1 MDGVDG
7 ALWTRASQYCGQL
20 RSLFPVPNFQMAVLG
35 PGFGKKKLEIS
46 LVCGGGWSQLAAML
60 QCWQRRSSCL
70 GVGRSALGLNGL
82 LGAALLVDVS
92 PWYSCHLAERCIH
105 GIHAS
110 DGQGS
115 RMQKPH
121 SPRMPDNPN
130 DVFGEAMRWSWW
142 IRSGTFGPA
151 GKKEPAQWLGR
162 Y

>member
-1 MDGVDG
+1 
-7 ALWTRASQYCGQL
+7 LEK
-20 RSLFPVPNFQMAVLG
+20 
-35 PGFGKKKLEIS
+35 KKKLEIS